1 MVDLP
6 VGGVD
11 FSLAVNTKALL
22 IFMKGL
28 FDLALYRLEGLTVPV
43 GNLRPWVVCQKGLK
57 DSYAA
62 RAVVQFNH
70 G

>member
-1 MVDLP
+1 MLLLIQDE
-6 VGGVD
+6 
-11 FSLAVNTKALL
+11 LAV
-22 IFMKGL
+22 
-28 FDLALYRLEGLTVPV
+28 YRLEGLTVPV